1 MGPNPPAD
9 DVMPVR
15 LDLPQNYGSHPEQFG
30 VVQIALTI
38 RGRGSLTGG
47 IACDR
52 NIAVD
57 RAGLLSARTKFTL
70 WEGRP
75 RSSVRKGTVECVSRA
90 LS

>member
-1 MGPNPPAD
+1 MGRNPPKD

-15 LDLPQNYGSHPEQFG
+15 LGLPQNYGSHPEQFG

-47 IACDR
+47 VTCDP

-57 RAGLLSARTKFTL
+57 RAGLLSARAKFTL
-70 WEGRP
+70 WEGRR